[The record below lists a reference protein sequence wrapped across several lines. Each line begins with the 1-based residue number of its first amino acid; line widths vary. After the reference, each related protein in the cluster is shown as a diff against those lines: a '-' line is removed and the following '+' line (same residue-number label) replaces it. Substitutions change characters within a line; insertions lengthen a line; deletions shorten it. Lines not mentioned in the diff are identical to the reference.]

1 MYEDDLYDIERDMV
15 KWEQSIDTRFD
26 CRCMFDDFDGIT
38 DIEYLVNNTRV
49 GTNVKK

>member
-15 KWEQSIDTRFD
+15 KWEESLDKRYD

-38 DIEYLVNNTRV
+38 DTEYLVNNTRL

>member
-15 KWEQSIDTRFD
+15 KWEESIDMRYD
-26 CRCMFDDFDGIT
+26 CRCMFDDFGGIT
-38 DIEYLVNNTRV
+38 DIEYLLNNTRL